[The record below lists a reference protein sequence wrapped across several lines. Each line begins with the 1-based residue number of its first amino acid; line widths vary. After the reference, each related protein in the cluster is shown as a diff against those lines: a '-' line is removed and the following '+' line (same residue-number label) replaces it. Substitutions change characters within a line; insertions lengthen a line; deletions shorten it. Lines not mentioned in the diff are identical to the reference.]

1 MARTNKAQVNEVTE
15 TIEPIEPIVETP
27 AEPKKI
33 RKAEIQPTPEQI
45 KAMESMNTSNK
56 IRYLAKEGYST
67 SENLYSGIGNYLGV
81 RTQHVRNVL
90 NQVLK
95 GKASKQSAAEQ
106 TEA

>member
-15 TIEPIEPIVETP
+15 TIEPIVETP

-45 KAMESMNTSNK
+45 KAMETMNTSNK

>member
-15 TIEPIEPIVETP
+15 TIEPIVETP
-27 AEPKKI
+27 TEPKKI

-95 GKASKQSAAEQ
+95 GKASKQSAAEP
-106 TEA
+106 TSAA